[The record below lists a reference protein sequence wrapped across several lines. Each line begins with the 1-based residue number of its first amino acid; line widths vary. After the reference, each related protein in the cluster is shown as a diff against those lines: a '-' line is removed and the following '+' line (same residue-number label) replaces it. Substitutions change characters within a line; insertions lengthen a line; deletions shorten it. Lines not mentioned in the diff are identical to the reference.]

1 MIKVLIVGT
10 GAIGGFYG
18 SLLAKQDVE
27 VSVVCRSE
35 YKHVKDHGYQIESHS
50 LGNWVFKP
58 ARVLNNVAEYQDQ
71 ADYVIV
77 CTKLIEGLDRV
88 AMIRPAVATNTVIV
102 FIQNGVEIESELV
115 SAFPNHEIISGLAFI
130 CCNRIA
136 TGVIA
141 HIDYGRL
148 TLGNVNADCTD
159 KTRQLSEAFNQ
170 SGIKCQT
177 SDNIVTVRWQ
187 KCVWNAPFNPLSVLS
202 GGLSTEQILTTQEPL
217 VRNIMAE
224 VCTIAAATGNPLP
237 ENIIDINIT
246 STYTMPPYKTSMLLD
261 YEAGRP
267 MEIEA
272 ILGNTVRAA
281 RRVGVDSPYL
291 ESLYAILKLRELAL
305 RSSIKERNQ

>member
-18 SLLAKQDVE
+18 SLLAKQGVE

-35 YKHVKDHGYQIESHS
+35 YQHVKDHGYQINSHA
-50 LGNWVFKP
+50 LGSWIFKP
-58 ARVLNNVAEYQDQ
+58 ARVLYDVADYQDQ

-77 CTKLIEGLDRV
+77 CTKLVAGLDRV
-88 AMIRPAVATNTVIV
+88 AMIRPAISTNTAVV
-102 FIQNGVEIESELV
+102 FIQNGVEIESELMT
-115 SAFPNHEIISGLAFI
+115 AFPNHEIISGLAFI
-130 CCNRIA
+130 CCNRTAI
-136 TGVIA
+136 GVIH

-148 TLGNVNADCTD
+148 TLGNVGSDCTD
-159 KTRQLSEAFNQ
+159 KTRQLSEVFNN
-170 SGIKCQT
+170 SGIQCQAV
-177 SDNIVTVRWQ
+177 DNIVTVRWQ

-202 GGLSTEQILTTQEPL
+202 GGLSTEQILATQEPL
-217 VRNIMAE
+217 VRNIMSE
-224 VCTIAAATGNPLP
+224 VCAIAAATGHSLP
-237 ENIIDINIT
+237 ENIIDINVT

-281 RRVGVDSPYL
+281 RREGIDSPYL
-291 ESLYAILKLRELAL
+291 ESLYATLKLRELAL
-305 RSSIKERNQ
+305 NSSE